1 MQQQQRQFEGMS
13 LSDVEALDR
22 PRRALALASSAR
34 RAPVAGDEFKTVAR
48 VSFGTAFKRWAMV
61 RTNAQGKQRLTR
73 SSVMGYAALWRVFLD
88 WLDKAAPD
96 RTMDS
101 LDVQLVRAFA
111 LSRNIG
117 KHDPVSLDASR
128 SRYVW
133 RLLRLIQQVLEEHTR
148 AHGLPR
154 NDSVAT
160 VIDRLGLRLAN
171 ADEFAA
177 RPQVCSNAES
187 AAIIEHVSAARPRVG
202 REVRQSAVESWAE
215 LRDCAAVAVHLGA
228 GLTPGEVRRLRTQD
242 VAGRSARRGA
252 RTISEPWRI
261 SVLGAASCP
270 EHDTPIAAW
279 AGQVLGHWLQVRES
293 LGIPGALAFPGNDQG
308 APWKKDDHYDG
319 VRRVLRAAGLGD
331 EALAGGSFRLR
342 HTFAKRQ
349 LRRSHP
355 REEVA
360 RWLGIKNPER
370 LSVYDQRLDEPV
382 ANVA

>member
-1 MQQQQRQFEGMS
+1 
-13 LSDVEALDR
+13 
-22 PRRALALASSAR
+22 
-34 RAPVAGDEFKTVAR
+34 
-48 VSFGTAFKRWAMV
+48 
-61 RTNAQGKQRLTR
+61 
-73 SSVMGYAALWRVFLD
+73 
-88 WLDKAAPD
+88 
-96 RTMDS
+96 
-101 LDVQLVRAFA
+101 
-111 LSRNIG
+111 
-117 KHDPVSLDASR
+117 
-128 SRYVW
+128 
-133 RLLRLIQQVLEEHTR
+133 
-148 AHGLPR
+148 
-154 NDSVAT
+154 
-160 VIDRLGLRLAN
+160 
-171 ADEFAA
+171 
-177 RPQVCSNAES
+177 
-187 AAIIEHVSAARPRVG
+187 
-202 REVRQSAVESWAE
+202 
-215 LRDCAAVAVHLGA
+215 
-228 GLTPGEVRRLRTQD
+228 VRRLRTQD

-270 EHDTPIAAW
+270 EHDTPISAW